1 MQKAHLTYN
10 NEYFNKMH
18 IWFMRIIALR
28 LFNTQQRSFIHVS
41 LTHSWQQNGHIYF
54 ITFTD
59 EKYTS
64 DMSISLD
71 KLQIS

>member
-1 MQKAHLTYN
+1 
-10 NEYFNKMH
+10 
-18 IWFMRIIALR
+18 MRIIALC
-28 LFNTQQRSFIHVS
+28 LTRSFIHVS
-41 LTHSWQQNGHIYF
+41 HTHSWQQKGHIYF

-59 EKYTS
+59 EKYTP